1 MNKVRAAY
9 KRSLAKDEDRMKTAM
24 SSSKCSMWGGIFLKK
39 ILPLNPLKISPYL
52 ENVKKT

>member
-9 KRSLAKDEDRMKTAM
+9 KRSLAKDEDRMKTVI
-24 SSSKCSMWGGIFLKK
+24 SSSKCSMWGGFFLEKNF
-39 ILPLNPLKISPYL
+39 PLNPLKISPYL